1 MKKDFLW
8 MLGILIV
15 MTGISVQAQDISVN
29 RDSVTTNGSVNQ
41 VVVVNP
47 TPPSPQVRSARNIHR
62 YPTVVNNYYYEDPN
76 SSECG
81 HVGHGPIDTPRYYP
95 DAPPVQDNFNYQDI
109 WLIVLSLLLVLG
121 LGIFFGYLIWGKNTT
136 SSPTTICLHGGQ
148 SSSSSSSSSCC
159 GHQTSSLG
167 KAPTPAPSS
176 APVATTVAPAPPVA
190 TAVEQEKKTEEKKN

>member
-41 VVVVNP
+41 IVVVNP
-47 TPPSPQVRSARNIHR
+47 APATRVFRNGTSRTTMPS
-62 YPTVVNNYYYEDPN
+62 VVNNYYDRHCSIASCDRRGPVDPAN
-76 SSECG
+76 G
-81 HVGHGPIDTPRYYP
+81 FIV
-95 DAPPVQDNFNYQDI
+95 APVTNEKFDYQDI
-109 WLIVLSLLLVLG
+109 WLIVLTTLFAIG
-121 LGIFFGYLIWGKNTT
+121 IGIFIGYLIWNRRG
-136 SSPTTICLHGGQ
+136 SSRPVIVHSHGGQ

-167 KAPTPAPSS
+167 KAPTPAPSP

-190 TAVEQEKKTEEKKN
+190 TAVEQEKKTEEKKS